1 MSFIPVDSM
10 SEYAQLVLQDPSFYR
25 SDDQAYS
32 EQQRHAEEVDKALGF
47 EVETIESD
55 LQCSEYADYEAW
67 IGLNPRQLQTPYDE
81 LLMMTQLLQL
91 REDEHV
97 VDLGAGYGRLGM
109 VLHQQVPEAQF
120 TGYELVNER
129 VENGNQVYEKFGI
142 KNAQLYQ
149 QDLLHEEFQ
158 LQEADVL
165 FLYDYGQKEH
175 LKHTLDQIERH
186 SLEHDFRLVARGR
199 GVRSLIQHQYPRLC
213 RAVDPIHFE
222 TFSVYSTP

>member
-1 MSFIPVDSM
+1 MFSTPLESM
-10 SEYAQLVLQDPSFYR
+10 SEYAQLVLRNPGFYR

-32 EQQRHAEEVDKALGF
+32 EQQKHAQAIDHFLGF
-47 EVETIESD
+47 EVLEIESKLSGHD
-55 LQCSEYADYEAW
+55 YKDYEAW

-81 LLMMTQLLQL
+81 LLLMTQFLQL

-109 VLHQQVPEAQF
+109 VLHQQTPEVQF

-129 VENGNQVYEKFGI
+129 VENGNQIFTKFGI
-142 KNAQLYQ
+142 ANAQLHQ
-149 QDLLHEEFQ
+149 QDLLGDDFN
-158 LQEADVL
+158 LNDADVF

-175 LKHTLDQIERH
+175 LKHTLDQIEQH
-186 SLEHDFRLVARGR
+186 SYHHEFRLVARGR

-213 RAVDPIHFE
+213 HAVDPTHFE